1 MRIAV
6 FSECYVPV
14 TNGVV
19 TSVVTL
25 RDTLR
30 AWGHRVF
37 VFAPGT
43 HQPDEEDVFRLPDLP
58 FPRYPFQPARPFP
71 RMPVDFASLHVDVIH
86 CQHPFTIGRLGAE
99 TARKHGLPMVYTAH
113 SLYDLMAS
121 NSKLRVVRTV
131 GQPYAR
137 GVVRRFC
144 ARSQAVIVPTQHTRQ
159 SLLADGVKARFIT
172 VPTGVPPIIPS
183 PNGRARIRQCLG
195 MSEETPLLLYLG
207 RVAPEKRLDLLLNVC
222 VALRHRDLPS
232 PLNDFRLAIV
242 GDGQIRADVEA
253 LADDLGLRGR
263 VHFTG
268 RLPHEEIAD
277 WYAAADVFT
286 LASPYETQGLAL
298 VEAMQACLPCVAVNR
313 GGPTEVV
320 QNGRTGRLVPFEVE
334 AFTDAVEELL
344 RNPDLRHAWGE
355 AGQIAGKAYTP
366 EAMAQGVLEVYEM
379 VVGERGK

>member
-6 FSECYVPV
+6 FTECYTPV

-30 AWGHRVF
+30 AWGHRVY

-43 HQPDEEDVFRLPDLP
+43 PQPGEEDVFRLPDLP

-71 RMPVDFASLHVDVIH
+71 RLPAEFASLDIDVVH
-86 CQHPFTIGRLGAE
+86 CQHPFTVGRLGAE

-121 NSKLRVVRTV
+121 NSKLRVVRAV

-144 ARSQAVIVPTQHTRQ
+144 ARAQAVIVPTQHTRQ
-159 SLLADGVKARFIT
+159 SLIADGVNARFVT
-172 VPTGVPPIIPS
+172 VPTGVPPIYPT
-183 PNGRARIRQCLG
+183 PGGRVRIRQCLG
-195 MSEETPLLLYLG
+195 MGEDTPMLLYLG
-207 RVAPEKRLDLLLNVC
+207 RVAPEKRLDLLLRVC
-222 VALRHRDLPS
+222 VALRERNLPP

-242 GDGQIRADVEA
+242 GDGQIRADVEQQA
-253 LADDLGLRGR
+253 EEMGLRQQ
-263 VHFTG
+263 VVFTG

-277 WYAAADVFT
+277 WYAASDVFI
-286 LASPYETQGLAL
+286 LASPHETQGLAL
-298 VEAMQACLPCVAVNR
+298 VEAMQAGLPCVAVNR

-334 AFTDAVEELL
+334 AFADAVEELM
-344 RNPDLRHAWGE
+344 RNPELRQTWGQ
-355 AGQIAGKAYTP
+355 AGQVAGRAYTP
-366 EAMAQGVLEVYEM
+366 EAMARGVLGVYEE
-379 VVGERGK
+379 VVRRQ

>member
-6 FSECYVPV
+6 FTECYVPV

-25 RDTLR
+25 RDTLQ

-43 HQPDEEDVFRLPDLP
+43 PQPGEEDVFRLPALA

-71 RMPVDFASLHVDVIH
+71 RMPVDFASLNVDVIH
-86 CQHPFTIGRLGAE
+86 CQHPFTVGRLGAE
-99 TARKHGLPMVYTAH
+99 TARKQGLPMVYTAH

-121 NSKLRVVRTV
+121 NSKLRVVRAV

-144 ARSQAVIVPTQHTRQ
+144 ARAQAVIVPTQHTRQ
-159 SLLADGVKARFIT
+159 SLIADGVNARFIT
-172 VPTGVPPIIPS
+172 VPTGVPPILPS
-183 PNGRARIRQCLG
+183 PNGRARIRACLN
-195 MSEETPLLLYLG
+195 MDAETPLLLYLG
-207 RVAPEKRLDLLLNVC
+207 RVAPEKRLDLLLAVC
-222 VALRHRDLPS
+222 VVLKSRNLPP

-253 LADDLGLRGR
+253 QAEEMGLGER
-263 VHFTG
+263 VVFTG

-277 WYAAADVFT
+277 WYAASDVFT

-298 VEAMQACLPCVAVNR
+298 VEAMQAGLPCVAVNR

-334 AFTDAVEELL
+334 AFADAVEELL
-344 RNPDLRHAWGE
+344 RNTPLRQTWGQ

-366 EAMAQGVLEVYEM
+366 EAMARGVLEVYEE
-379 VVGERGK
+379 VLGVRR